1 MIKRL
6 QRKFIFVS
14 AFSLL
19 VVLMTIVVSIWGVS
33 AYRSHQEV
41 NDVLQMLSQNDG
53 QLSPTLSDQH
63 RNRPFLTPQPS
74 REGIYQYRFF
84 SARVSNKGKVQEIN
98 NQHIFTVIPQDIVNI
113 TNRAYRRHKDRG
125 VIYFNNTV
133 YAYQVRHHAKSMVI
147 VFLDQSLV
155 MQESKDLARIG
166 IALGIVSMILYTIVL
181 IIFSKK
187 AIKPVA
193 EAEMRQREFI
203 SNAGH
208 ELKTPLTVISANTE
222 MQELLDGETEWTK
235 SNKQQVARLTHLINN
250 LISLAKIGEQ
260 PDLNIVELDAS
271 TIANQVV
278 NSFRPVI
285 EQNGLTFKTDIQQ
298 KLKVKADENRITE
311 LINILLDNANKY
323 SDKGGRIF
331 LNLHRNKRSRA
342 ITLSVTNSYAKGA
355 SVDYSKF
362 FDRFYRGDTAHQV
375 KGQSGFGIGLSMA
388 QRIVSEFHG
397 KIKAKY
403 ANGMISFIVTL
414 RT

>member
-14 AFSLL
+14 TASLL
-19 VVLMTIVVSIWGVS
+19 VVLITIIGSICSVA

-41 NDVLQMLSQNDG
+41 NNVLDMLVQNDG
-53 QLSPTLSDQH
+53 QLSPSLSDNN

-84 SARVSNKGKVQEIN
+84 TARLSNNGKVQGIN
-98 NQHIFTVIPQDIVNI
+98 NQHIFTVSPQDIVNMAQRVYKRKK
-113 TNRAYRRHKDRG
+113 TRG
-125 VIYFNNTV
+125 VVYLNNTV
-133 YAYQVRHHAKSMVI
+133 YAYRLKHRKKSTIV
-147 VFLDQSLV
+147 VFLDESLL
-155 MQESKDLARIG
+155 MQESKDLAKIG
-166 IALGIVSMILYTIVL
+166 ICLGIVSLILYTIVL
-181 IIFSKK
+181 AVFSKR
-187 AIKPVA
+187 AIKPVVQ
-193 EAEMRQREFI
+193 AEMRQREFI

-222 MQELLDGETEWTK
+222 MQELLNGESEWTK
-235 SNKQQVARLTHLINN
+235 SNKQQVARLTRLINN
-250 LISLAKIGEQ
+250 LIALAKMGEQ

-271 TIANQVV
+271 DITNRVV
-278 NSFRPVI
+278 DSFKPVI
-285 EQNGLTFKTDIQQ
+285 EQNGLTFKTDVQQ
-298 KLKVKADENRITE
+298 KLTIKADENRFTE

-323 SDKGGRIF
+323 CDEGGHIF

-375 KGQSGFGIGLSMA
+375 KGQTGFGIGLSMA
-388 QRIVSEFHG
+388 QRIVADFHG

-414 RT
+414 KV

>member
-133 YAYQVRHHAKSMVI
+133 YAYQVRHHAKLMVI

-298 KLKVKADENRITE
+298 KLKVKADENRFTE

-323 SDKGGRIF
+323 CDKGGRIF

>member
-133 YAYQVRHHAKSMVI
+133 YAYQVRHHVKSMVI

-298 KLKVKADENRITE
+298 KLKVKADENRLTE

-323 SDKGGRIF
+323 CDKGGRIF